1 MQKTPKGLRLH
12 IAVFGRRNVG
22 KSSVLNALT
31 QQDVSIVS
39 EVAGTTTDPVEKAME
54 LLPIGP
60 VLFIDT
66 AGIDDI
72 GALGALRVKRTYQVL
87 DRTDIAILV
96 TEANIWGEYEE
107 KIKQEIRMRK
117 IPLLVIF
124 NKIDLFIADKK
135 VKERL
140 HEEKVPYCEICA
152 LPREIAYN
160 ISGGLSKGWEVTD
173 KIKSKIIE
181 ILPDDW
187 LNPLPIIAD
196 LIGAGETAIL
206 VIPIDKEAP
215 KGRIILPQVQTLR
228 EILDKGASALVVN
241 EKELPRAINNLRE
254 KPAIVVTDSQAFEE
268 VFASVPYDI
277 QVTSFSI
284 LFARFKGDLPELVR
298 GAKIIG
304 ELNPGDKVLIAEAC
318 THHPIGE
325 DIGRVKIP
333 DWINQ
338 KIAREISFD
347 VISGRDFPQDLGQYR
362 LIIQCGCCVFNR
374 REVLSRIYKAKT
386 QGVPI
391 TNYGLTIA
399 YLFGDMERA
408 VRPFKNAKNEEVLL
422 GKEKSSCN

>member
-12 IAVFGRRNVG
+12 IAVFGRKNVG

-72 GALGALRVKRTYQVL
+72 GSLGALRVRKTYQVFE
-87 DRTDIAILV
+87 RADIVILV
-96 TEANIWGEYEE
+96 TEANVWGEYEE
-107 KIKQEIRMRK
+107 KIVQEAKNRK
-117 IPLLVIF
+117 IPLLVIL
-124 NKIDLFIADKK
+124 NKIDLFAAEKK

-140 HEEKVPYCEICA
+140 DKEKTPYGEICA
-152 LPREIAYN
+152 RPD
-160 ISGGLSKGWEVTD
+160 LSRGWEVTA
-173 KIKSKIIE
+173 KIKSKLVE

-187 LNPLPIIAD
+187 LNPPSIIAD
-196 LIGAGETAIL
+196 LVKMGEVAIL

-215 KGRIILPQVQTLR
+215 KGRIILPQVQTIR
-228 EILDKGASALVVN
+228 EVLDKGASALIVS
-241 EKELPRAINNLRE
+241 EKELPSAINSLRK

-268 VFASVPYDI
+268 VFASLAEDI
-277 QVTSFSI
+277 PLTSFSI
-284 LFARFKGDLPELVR
+284 LFARCKGDLRELVK
-298 GAKIIG
+298 GAEALG
-304 ELNPGDKVLIAEAC
+304 TLNSGDKVLIAEAC

-325 DIGRVKIP
+325 DIGRIKIP
-333 DWINQ
+333 HWINQ
-338 KIAREISFD
+338 KIGSKISFE
-347 VISGRDFPQDLGQYR
+347 VVSGHDFPEDLKQYK

-374 REVLSRIYKAKT
+374 REVLSRIYRAKS

-391 TNYGLTIA
+391 TNYGLAIA
-399 YLFGDMERA
+399 YLFGNLERA
-408 VRPFKNAKNEEVLL
+408 IKNL
-422 GKEKSSCN
+422 

>member
-22 KSSVLNALT
+22 KSSVLNTLT

-66 AGIDDI
+66 AGIDDL
-72 GALGALRVKRTYQVL
+72 GALGALRVRRTYQVF
-87 DRTDIAILV
+87 DRTDIAILI
-96 TEANIWGEYEE
+96 TEANVWGEYED
-107 KIKQEIRMRK
+107 KIMQETKNRE

-124 NKIDLFIADKK
+124 NKIDLFTAEKK
-135 VKERL
+135 VKEKL
-140 HEEKVPYCEICA
+140 DEEKIPYCEICA
-152 LPREIAYN
+152 L
-160 ISGGLSKGWEVTD
+160 SKGWEVTA
-173 KIKSKIIE
+173 KIKSKLIE
-181 ILPDDW
+181 IIPDDW
-187 LNPLPIIAD
+187 LNPSPIIAD
-196 LIGAGETAIL
+196 LVGAGGVAIL

-228 EILDKGASALVVN
+228 DILDRRASALVVN

-254 KPAIVVTDSQAFEE
+254 KPAIVVTDSQVFEE
-268 VFASVPYDI
+268 VFATVAYDI
-277 QVTSFSI
+277 PVTSFSI
-284 LFARFKGDLPELVR
+284 LFARCKGDLLELVR
-298 GAKIIG
+298 GAKMIG
-304 ELNPGDKVLIAEAC
+304 KLNSGDKVLISEAC

-333 DWINQ
+333 HWINQ
-338 KIAREISFD
+338 KIAREISFE
-347 VISGRDFPQDLGQYR
+347 VVSGHDFPEDLEQYR

-374 REVLSRIYKAKT
+374 REVLNRIYKAKI

-391 TNYGLTIA
+391 TNYGLAIA

-408 VRPFKNAKNEEVLL
+408 VRPFKLLSLVQKKIKNAKNEEVLL
-422 GKEKSSCN
+422 CKERRFS